1 MHMKTTLTLAI
12 IALSAKTA
20 AAQST
25 ERQVVA
31 SGGGSFSGSVLVD
44 WTIGETVVATATTG
58 SVILTQGFQQPL
70 SASLNT
76 KTPDAAGIKAWPN
89 PSPGMVTLSWDQMPG
104 DAAVQLYNATGALV
118 YSGNWRAGEQL
129 NLDLRT
135 YMPGVYSL
143 RMVSGDKVRTLQLSI
158 Y

>member
-1 MHMKTTLTLAI
+1 MKHIFLIPI
-12 IALSAKTA
+12 IALSAMTA
-20 AAQST
+20 SAQSI
-25 ERQVVA
+25 ERQVIA

-58 SVILTQGFQQPL
+58 SVILTQGFQQPP

-89 PSPGMVTLSWDQMPG
+89 PSPGMVTLSWEQMPG
-104 DAAVQLYNATGALV
+104 DAAIQLYNATGALV

-129 NLDLRT
+129 NLDLGA

-143 RMVSGDKVRTLQLSI
+143 RMVSGDKVRTLQLSR